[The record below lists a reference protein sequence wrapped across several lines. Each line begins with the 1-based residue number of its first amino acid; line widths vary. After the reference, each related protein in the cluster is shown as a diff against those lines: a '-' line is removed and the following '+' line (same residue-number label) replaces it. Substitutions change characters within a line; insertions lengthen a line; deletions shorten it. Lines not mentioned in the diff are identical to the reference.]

1 MLAPLKDRSVLER
14 EPSAEIAEIGTV
26 DAEMLALRLALREA
40 RRTQRRSATLSA
52 RKTVELTN
60 QLHRLTELN
69 ARLTARVD
77 ELENG
82 QAVIALGQQLMA
94 LRHENDALH
103 DAVHRL
109 WFLDRTLC
117 AAHREC
123 ERLARERDAA
133 LDSLQKQRT
142 RPSA

>member
-14 EPSAEIAEIGTV
+14 EPAVDIDAG
-26 DAEMLALRLALREA
+26 DAEMLALRLALRDA
-40 RRTQRRSATLSA
+40 RSAQRRSATMSA
-52 RKTVELTN
+52 RKIVELTN
-60 QLHRLTELN
+60 ETNRLAEFNAQLQ
-69 ARLTARVD
+69 ARID

-82 QAVIALGQQLMA
+82 QAIVALGQQLMA
-94 LRHENDALH
+94 LRHENEQMA
-103 DAVHRL
+103 AAAHRV

-133 LDSLQKQRT
+133 LDSLRDT
-142 RPSA
+142 GANHAN

>member
-14 EPSAEIAEIGTV
+14 EPAANIDAR
-26 DAEMLALRLALREA
+26 DAETLALRLALRDA
-40 RRTQRRSATLSA
+40 RSAQRRSATMSA
-52 RKTVELTN
+52 RKIVELTN
-60 QLHRLTELN
+60 ETNRLAEFN
-69 ARLTARVD
+69 ARLQARID

-82 QAVIALGQQLMA
+82 QAMVALGQQLMA
-94 LRHENDALH
+94 LRHENEQMA
-103 DAVHRL
+103 AAAHRV

-133 LDSLQKQRT
+133 LDSLHDT
-142 RPSA
+142 SADHAA